1 MTSTYQGRNQAVLDT
16 YMDLDTKGK
25 IQAMYVWI
33 DGSGVTMRS
42 KTKTVNFEPKE
53 ASDLPIWNFDGSS
66 TGQAEGCNSDIYL
79 HPVAIFDDPFR
90 RGKNKLVL
98 CETSKH
104 DHKPTN
110 TNHRKSCK
118 VAMDAA
124 KDAHPWFGLE
134 QEYTL
139 LDSDNHPLGWPK
151 QGFPGPQG
159 PYYCGV
165 GVGKV
170 FGREVVEAHYR
181 ACLYAGID
189 IAGENAEVMPAQ
201 WEFQVGPTEGIN
213 MGDHLWMARYI
224 LERVAEDFG
233 VIVSFDPKPMPGDW
247 NGAGC
252 HTNFSTLEMREEG
265 GIAKIYEAI
274 ELLSKRHPYHIRMY
288 DPKEGEDNKR
298 RLTGK
303 HETST
308 IHDFSHGVAH
318 RGCSIRV
325 PRQCAEDGK
334 GYLEDRRPSSNCDPY
349 KVTEAIVR
357 TVILHEEGD
366 GF

>member
-124 KDAHPWFGLE
+124 KVRQSKTP
-134 QEYTL
+134 QESKITL
-139 LDSDNHPLGWPK
+139 
-151 QGFPGPQG
+151 
-159 PYYCGV
+159 
-165 GVGKV
+165 
-170 FGREVVEAHYR
+170 
-181 ACLYAGID
+181 
-189 IAGENAEVMPAQ
+189 
-201 WEFQVGPTEGIN
+201 
-213 MGDHLWMARYI
+213 
-224 LERVAEDFG
+224 
-233 VIVSFDPKPMPGDW
+233 
-247 NGAGC
+247 
-252 HTNFSTLEMREEG
+252 
-265 GIAKIYEAI
+265 
-274 ELLSKRHPYHIRMY
+274 
-288 DPKEGEDNKR
+288 
-298 RLTGK
+298 
-303 HETST
+303 
-308 IHDFSHGVAH
+308 
-318 RGCSIRV
+318 
-325 PRQCAEDGK
+325 
-334 GYLEDRRPSSNCDPY
+334 
-349 KVTEAIVR
+349 
-357 TVILHEEGD
+357 
-366 GF
+366 